1 MTSDPDLLLS
11 ITSARECK
19 APRLSFL
26 SFLTVKEKPTPQE
39 EESYLLGFLQQ
50 AGLQLTDQPAPQTL
64 GLRYAP
70 PYTWLSLLVI
80 KHNNSV

>member
-11 ITSARECK
+11 ITSALECK

-26 SFLTVKEKPTPQE
+26 SFLRVKEKPTPQE

-50 AGLQLTDQPAPQTL
+50 AGLKLTDQPAPPNAGIKVCATL
-64 GLRYAP
+64 YLTQSTCY
-70 PYTWLSLLVI
+70 
-80 KHNNSV
+80 